1 MEGEVKGYFIT
12 GTDTGVGK
20 TYVTVLLTR
29 QFIAQ
34 GLKVAALKPVASG
47 ARLVDGQLRNDDAL
61 QLHAASNVALP
72 YDIVNPYCLTTP
84 VSPHIA
90 AQQDNVVIE
99 QDRIEHTV
107 QQAQLLAEMV
117 LVEGVGGWYAP
128 LSDTSSVADLAKRL
142 QLPVIL
148 VVGLR
153 LGCMNH
159 AVLTARAI
167 ESSGCQLAGWIGNV
181 IDPAYSPVEA
191 TQWYLEQHLQ
201 GKFLGL
207 IPHGDVAVP
216 SDCISLPKQRLA
228 TAVT

>member
-72 YDIVNPYCLTTP
+72 YDIVNPYCLTAP